1 MVRMKS
7 LVADGYHYIRNGE
20 GTEELCNFRS
30 DPAEERDQ
38 ARSGDGGDQ
47 LARSRASL
55 QEILARKEAPR

>member
-20 GTEELCNFRS
+20 GTEELCDFRS

-38 ARSGDGGDQ
+38 ARSGDGGDRLARFRTSLQ
-47 LARSRASL
+47 ETLARS
-55 QEILARKEAPR
+55 EAPR